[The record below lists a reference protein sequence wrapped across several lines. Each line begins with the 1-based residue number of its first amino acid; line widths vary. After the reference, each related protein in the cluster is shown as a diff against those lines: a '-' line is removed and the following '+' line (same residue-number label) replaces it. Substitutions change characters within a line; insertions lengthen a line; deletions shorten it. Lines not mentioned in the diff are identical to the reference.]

1 MAWTKRGQRA
11 FDADDLNTVVLE
23 GLTDADAL
31 AMLLD
36 PSLFTDRIES
46 IKAASASHFSETLK
60 AYDFTKV
67 GK

>member
-11 FDADDLNTVVLE
+11 FNADDLHTVVLE
-23 GLTDADAL
+23 GLTDAEAL

-46 IKAASASHFSETLK
+46 IKAASASRFSETLQ